1 MWRLA
6 LVVALAG
13 ATFLCADPASAQ
25 PRKPFVYRCDDG
37 TQLTVIFPR
46 FRFAQLELDGKTIVL
61 TRRVSVS
68 GSRYSKRRLSFWT
81 KGREATSMRGR
92 RSTPCRTG

>member
-13 ATFLCADPASAQ
+13 ATLCADPAAAQ
-25 PRKPFVYRCDDG
+25 PRKAFIYRCDDG
-37 TQLTVIFPR
+37 TQLTVTFPR

-81 KGREATSMRGR
+81 KGREATLIRGR
-92 RSTPCRTG
+92 QSTPCRTG

>member
-61 TRRVSVS
+61 TRRVSV
-68 GSRYSKRRLSFWT
+68 RVRVIPN
-81 KGREATSMRGR
+81 AA
-92 RSTPCRTG
+92 